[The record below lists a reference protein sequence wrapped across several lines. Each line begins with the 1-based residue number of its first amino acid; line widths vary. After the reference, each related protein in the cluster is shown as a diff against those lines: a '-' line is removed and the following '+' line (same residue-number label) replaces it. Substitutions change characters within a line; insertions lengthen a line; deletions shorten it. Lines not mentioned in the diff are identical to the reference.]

1 MNQLNL
7 EETIGLKQM
16 MKQVERIT
24 LIVKLNLT
32 LQY

>member
-16 MKQVERIT
+16 MKQVERII